1 VCAFHRFRW
10 ISIIID
16 IFSIVYFSFR
26 NYCNTDAVFIFD
38 NIASFSFP
46 MKKNIKVNM
55 MEPSINLFRPFS
67 SLLAAVEFYPDS
79 GSVATSLTGPL
90 VELGRREVA
99 RLPGLITMTRPGP
112 EQQHLRTGINPNP
125 GPFAREQKDSTFQ
138 PEGETAAGRKRWS
151 CGPAKQAADGH

>member
-1 VCAFHRFRW
+1 
-10 ISIIID
+10 
-16 IFSIVYFSFR
+16 
-26 NYCNTDAVFIFD
+26 
-38 NIASFSFP
+38 
-46 MKKNIKVNM
+46 M

-125 GPFAREQKDSTFQ
+125 GPFAREQKDSTFP